1 VGTLIRVRGTRGLWP
16 LIGWP
21 PVVALPLAA
30 VFVSIGWPAWARL
43 WLLAV
48 GIYAGFKWLT
58 FATSK
63 SARTTSWGKSLGY
76 LFFWTGMDAETF
88 FGRRADE
95 NKPRWSEWAWSVTQ
109 LAVGFGLLI
118 GCAPKLVDSR
128 PLVAGWIAL
137 TGIVS
142 ILHFG
147 VSHLLSLLWRSCGVN
162 AQHIMHK
169 PLLAKS
175 VSEFWGT
182 RWNLAFRDVMHGF
195 VFRPLA
201 PMVGLKWAT
210 VATFFV
216 SGVIHDG
223 VISFTGRGG
232 WGWPTLYFLIQP
244 AAMFI
249 ERSRFGRRIGL
260 GRGWTGWLFA
270 LAVVVGPAGLLF
282 HGPFIEDVVVPMV
295 RAMQGAGL

>member
-1 VGTLIRVRGTRGLWP
+1 MWLMA
-16 LIGWP
+16 
-21 PVVALPLAA
+21 VA
-30 VFVSIGWPAWARL
+30 
-43 WLLAV
+43 
-48 GIYAGFKWLT
+48 IYAGFKWLT
-58 FATSK
+58 FAISK
-63 SARTTSWGKSLGY
+63 TARTANWGKSLGY
-76 LFFWTGMDAETF
+76 LFSWTGMDAEQF
-88 FGRRADE
+88 FANTAPIE
-95 NKPRWSEWAWSVTQ
+95 PPRWSEWVWSLAQ
-109 LAVGFGLLI
+109 LMIGFWLLI
-118 GCAPKLVDSR
+118 GDAPQLIDSH
-128 PLVAGWIAL
+128 PLLAGWVAM

-147 VSHLLSLLWRSCGVN
+147 VSHLLSLVWRSFGVN

-169 PLLAKS
+169 PLLARS
-175 VSEFWGT
+175 VSEFWGK

-210 VATFFV
+210 AATFFA
-216 SGVIHDG
+216 SGVIHDC

-260 GRGWTGWLFA
+260 GRGLIGWLFA

-282 HGPFIEDVVVPMV
+282 HGPFIEHVVVPMV
-295 RAMQGAGL
+295 RAMQDSGL